1 MLSSTETMVTAED
14 YERRDRETPG
24 LRIEKCQVVN
34 MNGGAKFPADLVTSV
49 VVKTA
54 GGRGI
59 PGPRCIANILR
70 HTEKYRLLGTR
81 VSIVPPEYAQISV
94 FADIN
99 AAFGSTNAKSRIAE
113 AVTGYFD
120 AIRDEF
126 GAKVSYSAL
135 YALIDRLDCVLSVN
149 TLTIDASGSDVTRT
163 REGDLILAPNVT
175 AVLADTD
182 YIVNTVY

>member
-1 MLSSTETMVTAED
+1 
-14 YERRDRETPG
+14 
-24 LRIEKCQVVN
+24 
-34 MNGGAKFPADLVTSV
+34 

-54 GGRGI
+54 GGRGV
-59 PGPRCIANILR
+59 PSRRCIDNILR

-81 VSIVPPEYAQISV
+81 VAVIPPEYAQISV

-99 AAFGSTNAKSRIAE
+99 ASFGSTNAKSLIAE
-113 AVTGYFD
+113 AVEGYFS
-120 AIRDEF
+120 AIRDDF
-126 GAKVSYSAL
+126 GARISYSAL

-149 TLTIDASGSDVTRT
+149 TLTIDASGSEVTRT
-163 REGDLILAPNVT
+163 REGDLVLAPNVT